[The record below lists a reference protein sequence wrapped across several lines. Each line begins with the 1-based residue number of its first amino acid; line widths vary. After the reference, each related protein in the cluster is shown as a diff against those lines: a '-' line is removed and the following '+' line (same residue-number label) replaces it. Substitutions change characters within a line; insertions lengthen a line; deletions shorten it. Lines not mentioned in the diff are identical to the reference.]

1 MIEKTYLRRS
11 PSSLYPANGG
21 LYRFLQVFLST
32 VVIPSTRLARTS
44 WHEVVEHDAGKEKT
58 RARLTLG
65 GGGRSGH
72 WNAGNLWKN
81 RRCCVVVIQEVAD
94 GFRPAFVPKG
104 IDRVSPLTPSFTV
117 LLRFTSFIYSLTV
130 CNPKFFET
138 SCSLKAARSALTPCQ
153 KVLVHISYSSSRVL
167 SV

>member
-1 MIEKTYLRRS
+1 MIAKTYLKRS

-21 LYRFLQVFLST
+21 LHRFLQVFPSA

-104 IDRVSPLTPSFTV
+104 IDRVSPLTPSFLGPCPVIYLYLFTV
-117 LLRFTSFIYSLTV
+117 LLRVTSSIYSLTV

-138 SCSLKAARSALTPCQ
+138 SRSLKAARIDQL
-153 KVLVHISYSSSRVL
+153 
-167 SV
+167 